1 MSEENRIEQC
11 LADPANGPS
20 LLFFSGGSALDK
32 TSSLLTKYTHNS
44 IHLLTPFDSGGSS
57 AILRKAFNMPA
68 VGDLRARLM
77 AIADDSIEGHP
88 EAVALFRYR
97 LPTDL
102 SQASLK
108 KLVEQLQSGEHP
120 LVEATSITVK
130 QLIANNLRA
139 FLDQVPDNFDYRGA
153 SVGNLVITG
162 GYLINQHTLNHVVDQ
177 ISEIVNA
184 LGIVRTTTNDDLELI
199 ATLADGTKVSG
210 QHKITAKETHPLDQK
225 IIELVLSGPSSSL
238 DEKNQA
244 LISHADLII
253 FPPGS
258 FFSSVIANLL
268 PKSVGNAIHESS
280 KPKVFIPN
288 LGTDPEL
295 YDTSLA
301 EQIEL
306 LNQTINRDL
315 PDSKQA
321 KAVDIVLTDSTLRS
335 DIDEAFNDY
344 LSTRNIQL
352 LDMNLRGHHN
362 DVYDEKKLIE
372 ALIKISRR

>member
-57 AILRKAFNMPA
+57 AKLRKAFNMPA

-120 LVEATSITVK
+120 LVETTSSTVK

-162 GYLINQHTLNHVVDQ
+162 GYLNNQQSLNHVVDQ

-306 LNQTINRDL
+306 LIQTINRDL

-344 LSTRNIQL
+344 LSTKNIQL
-352 LDMNLRGHHN
+352 LDVDLRGHHN

-372 ALIKISRR
+372 ALIKIARR

>member
-1 MSEENRIEQC
+1 MSEQSRIEQC

-57 AILRKAFNMPA
+57 AKLRNAFNMPA

-77 AIADDSIEGHP
+77 AIADDSLAGHP

-102 SQASLK
+102 SHASLK

-120 LVEATSITVK
+120 LVEATSSTVK
-130 QLIANNLRA
+130 QLIENNLRA
-139 FLDQVPDNFDYRGA
+139 FLNQVPDNFDYRGA

-162 GYLINQHTLNHVVDQ
+162 GYLNHQHTLSHVVDQ
-177 ISEIVNA
+177 ISQIVNA

-210 QHKITAKETHPLDQK
+210 QHKITAKETHPLKQK
-225 IIELVLSGPSSSL
+225 IINLALSGPSSTL
-238 DEKNQA
+238 DVKNHA
-244 LISHADLII
+244 LISNADLIV

-268 PKSVGNAIHESS
+268 PKGVGNAIHANP

-288 LGTDPEL
+288 LGVDPEL
-295 YDTSLA
+295 HDTSLI
-301 EQIEL
+301 EQVEL
-306 LNQTINRDL
+306 LNQTIANDL
-315 PDSKQA
+315 SERKKSKGI
-321 KAVDIVLTDSTLRS
+321 DIVLTDSSLRS
-335 DIDEAFNDY
+335 DIDKTFTDY
-344 LSTRNIQL
+344 LSANHIQL
-352 LDMNLRGHHN
+352 IDRDLRGSHN
-362 DVYDEKKLIE
+362 ALYDERKLIE
-372 ALIKISRR
+372 ALLNIGLG

>member
-295 YDTSLA
+295 YDTSLV

-321 KAVDIVLTDSTLRS
+321 TAVDIVLTDSTLRS

-344 LSTRNIQL
+344 LSTKNIQL
-352 LDMNLRGHHN
+352 LDMDLRGHIN

>member
-57 AILRKAFNMPA
+57 AKLRKAFNMPA

-295 YDTSLA
+295 YDTSLV

-321 KAVDIVLTDSTLRS
+321 TAVDIVLTDSTLRS

-344 LSTRNIQL
+344 LSTKNIQL
-352 LDMNLRGHHN
+352 LDMDLRGHIN

>member
-57 AILRKAFNMPA
+57 AKLRKAFNMPA

-97 LPTDL
+97 LPNDL

-153 SVGNLVITG
+153 SVGNLVISG
-162 GYLINQHTLNHVVDQ
+162 GYLNNQHTLNHVVDQ

-344 LSTRNIQL
+344 LSTKNIQL
-352 LDMNLRGHHN
+352 LDMDLRGHIN

>member
-57 AILRKAFNMPA
+57 AKLRKAFNMPA

-162 GYLINQHTLNHVVDQ
+162 GYLNNQHTLNHVVDQ

-225 IIELVLSGPSSSL
+225 IIDLVLSGPSSSL

-295 YDTSLA
+295 YDTSLT

-306 LNQTINRDL
+306 LNKTINRDL

-344 LSTRNIQL
+344 LSTKNIQL
-352 LDMNLRGHHN
+352 LDVDLRGHHN
-362 DVYDEKKLIE
+362 NVYDEKKLIE

>member
-57 AILRKAFNMPA
+57 ALLRKAFNMPA

-97 LPTDL
+97 LPNDL

-108 KLVEQLQSGEHP
+108 KLVEQLQSGENP
-120 LVEATSITVK
+120 LIQATSSTVK

-162 GYLINQHTLNHVVDQ
+162 GYLNNQHTLNHVVDQ

-335 DIDEAFNDY
+335 DIDKAFNNY
-344 LSTRNIQL
+344 LSTENIQL
-352 LDMNLRGHHN
+352 LDVDLRGHHN
-362 DVYDEKKLIE
+362 NVYDEKKLIE

>member
-57 AILRKAFNMPA
+57 AKLRKAFNMPA

-120 LVEATSITVK
+120 LVEATSSTVK

-162 GYLINQHTLNHVVDQ
+162 GYLNNQHTLNHVVDQ

-225 IIELVLSGPSSSL
+225 IIDLVLSGPSSSL

-344 LSTRNIQL
+344 LSTKNIQL
-352 LDMNLRGHHN
+352 LDMDLRGHIN

>member
-108 KLVEQLQSGEHP
+108 KLVGQLQSGEHP
-120 LVEATSITVK
+120 LVEATSSTVK

-199 ATLADGTKVSG
+199 ATLADGTTVSG
-210 QHKITAKETHPLDQK
+210 KHKITAKETRPLDQK
-225 IIELVLSGPSSSL
+225 IIDLVLSGPSSSL

-295 YDTSLA
+295 YDTSLV

-344 LSTRNIQL
+344 LSTKNIQL
-352 LDMNLRGHHN
+352 LDVDLRGHHN

-372 ALIKISRR
+372 ALIKIARR

>member
-1 MSEENRIEQC
+1 MSEQSRIEQC

-57 AILRKAFNMPA
+57 AKLRKAFNMPA

-120 LVEATSITVK
+120 LVETTSSTVK
-130 QLIANNLRA
+130 QLIANSLRA

-162 GYLINQHTLNHVVDQ
+162 GYLNNQQSLNHVVDQ

-210 QHKITAKETHPLDQK
+210 QHEITAKETHPLDQK

-306 LNQTINRDL
+306 LIQTINRDL

-344 LSTRNIQL
+344 LSTKNIQL
-352 LDMNLRGHHN
+352 LDVDLRGHHN

-372 ALIKISRR
+372 ALIKIARR

>member
-1 MSEENRIEQC
+1 MSEQSRIEQC

-57 AILRKAFNMPA
+57 AKLRKAFNMPA

-120 LVEATSITVK
+120 LVETTSSTVK

-162 GYLINQHTLNHVVDQ
+162 GYLNNQQSLNHVVDQ

-210 QHKITAKETHPLDQK
+210 QHEITAKETHPLDQK

-306 LNQTINRDL
+306 LIQTINRDL

-344 LSTRNIQL
+344 LSTKNIQL
-352 LDMNLRGHHN
+352 LDVDLRGHHN
-362 DVYDEKKLIE
+362 DVYDEIKLIE
-372 ALIKISRR
+372 ALIKIARR

>member
-88 EAVALFRYR
+88 DAVALFRYR
-97 LPTDL
+97 LPADL

-120 LVEATSITVK
+120 LVEATSSTVK

-199 ATLADGTKVSG
+199 ATLSDGTTVSG
-210 QHKITAKETHPLDQK
+210 QHKITAKETRPLDQK
-225 IIELVLSGPSSSL
+225 IIDLVLSGPSSSL

-295 YDTSLA
+295 YDTSLV

-344 LSTRNIQL
+344 LSTENIQL
-352 LDMNLRGHHN
+352 LDVDLRGHHN